1 MVSLSTTYHSSITH
15 VGQLQT
21 DVKTAREASFNES
34 VLNEMRVV
42 NRTVLTTACA
52 EMVQCDPQDRQGSR
66 KRRAHSTRKRTEQNA
81 LLDG

>member
-34 VLNEMRVV
+34 ILNEMRVV